1 MGCYPTLILIS
12 SPERSP
18 GQSKRWKGPWRA
30 GPGLRSGEEFAQGQM
45 GGEKEGEPQHAKPKD
60 DIKVL
65 VDPALRL
72 PVIEAVNIIDVDG
85 EI

>member
-1 MGCYPTLILIS
+1 
-12 SPERSP
+12 
-18 GQSKRWKGPWRA
+18 
-30 GPGLRSGEEFAQGQM
+30 M